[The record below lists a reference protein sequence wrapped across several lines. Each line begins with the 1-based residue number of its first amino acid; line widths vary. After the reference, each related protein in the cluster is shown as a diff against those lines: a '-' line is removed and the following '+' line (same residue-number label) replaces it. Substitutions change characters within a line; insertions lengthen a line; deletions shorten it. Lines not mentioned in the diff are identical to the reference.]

1 MQISKY
7 IFESFLDNDKKTSE
21 VTNEEVK
28 PIVVDE
34 QAANDQT
41 ASDQIATFSITYN
54 QEELD
59 KKKSEGYAEGYSKA
73 KEELKQ
79 QEENINAN
87 ITQVLSKI
95 EQNLVTLIDKQKE
108 SDNEIIKSMT
118 ELSLAIAKKMIETV
132 PATEKEAELEK
143 SIKKILEL
151 IRNEQELTIY
161 IHPLHEKNLEAKIK
175 ELQQKSNFNGKIT
188 LKAGNDINEYDC
200 RVEWQNGIIES
211 SKEKIWH
218 EIEQTLGVKLSQNI
232 QVEA

>member
-7 IFESFLDNDKKTSE
+7 IFESFLENEKKASE
-21 VTNEEVK
+21 VANEEVK
-28 PIVVDE
+28 PTVIAEEV
-34 QAANDQT
+34 ANDPVP
-41 ASDQIATFSITYN
+41 AAPITYS
-54 QEELD
+54 QEDLD

-73 KEELKQ
+73 KEELRQ
-79 QEENINAN
+79 QEENINTN

-95 EQNLVTLIDKQKE
+95 EQNLVTLIDSQKE

-118 ELSLAIAKKMIETV
+118 ELSLAVAKKMIETV
-132 PATEKEAELEK
+132 PPAEKEAELEK

-161 IHPLHEKNLEAKIK
+161 VHPSHEKSLEAKIK
-175 ELQQKSNFNGKIT
+175 ELQQKSNFTGKIT
-188 LKAGNDINEYDC
+188 LKTSNDINEYDC

-211 SKEKIWH
+211 SKEKIWR
-218 EIEQTLGVKLSQNI
+218 EIEQTLGIKLSQNI